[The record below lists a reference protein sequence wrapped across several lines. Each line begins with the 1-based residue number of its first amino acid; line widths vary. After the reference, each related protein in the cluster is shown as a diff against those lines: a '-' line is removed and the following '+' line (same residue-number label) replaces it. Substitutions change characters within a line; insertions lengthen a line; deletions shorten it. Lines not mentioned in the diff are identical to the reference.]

1 VIVRIPPVLLA
12 LVSAG
17 VFALGVAAQE
27 KLSVQGPNPA
37 TVRLGDVSTV
47 VLRIDGRT
55 ANPRAPK
62 LPVVPGLTL
71 DLSAPSTSSR
81 SFFDGRTLTEQQT
94 VSYQLTLRPQREGS
108 FVVPPFS
115 IWTGTSEQSTEELRI
130 DVRRDL
136 KGEELGWI
144 TVSVE
149 PLRAYV
155 HEPLRVHVE
164 FGVQQ
169 GLRLVQDVYD
179 RYRYLDVEVQAPWL
193 KEFPGGE
200 PIELPTPEG
209 DVRLI
214 VGNRQL
220 FQAYYKD
227 GVERGGQKW
236 QRFSFDRAFLPTQIG
251 KIELPAPILRYHV
264 LTREG
269 QQDLFGRP
277 RGQVSDNFYAFG
289 KPITIDVLPIPEAG
303 RPTPYFGAVGRF
315 QIHAALDKDTVK
327 VGNSVK
333 LTLTVTGQGNFEFL
347 RMPTIDEL
355 PGFHKLG
362 QAEAKRDA
370 DKVVVTYDFTP
381 LSADVHEV
389 PAIGWNYFDTTP
401 GVEKFVEVKTSA
413 LPLAVQPLANGETLA
428 PLADTAVK
436 SVTPGV
442 DDIFDLPDFTGPA
455 AERRPVAAWAG
466 WLAALGP
473 WLVAC
478 LGLVAFRTLRR
489 RAGDLDGQRARAALR
504 TCRKALAAG
513 GDPLDVLAGY
523 LGDRR
528 GVAAAA
534 VIRPDLAERLVE
546 AQLDE
551 ALAAEVARAIEQ
563 GTAARYGGGQSIDG
577 QQVEQLVQ
585 RLEGARFG
593 VRVILPFVLWPLLAM
608 GALCPDLRA
617 QAVPDA
623 VAATTAY
630 RAGDYRTAL
639 QGFTK
644 AFEVTGDRRYWQ
656 ARGNCHYRL
665 GELPEALWAYESARL
680 GIPRDPDLLAD
691 LRLVRQQ
698 LQLEPRGE
706 GFLAELST
714 LRDRLTPNERLL
726 LCALCMTGAAGCFV
740 LGWRRVGLRWI
751 GVLFLAPGCALAA
764 EVLWLG
770 PARPPLAIA
779 LKDLPIV
786 SEPREG
792 LPAIATVRA
801 GKELDLL
808 GGDQGTFVRVQV
820 GERSGYAARE
830 RLAIVR

>member
-1 VIVRIPPVLLA
+1 MVAVLRTLLVLGGLA
-12 LVSAG
+12 AVA
-17 VFALGVAAQE
+17 AAQE

-37 TVRLGDVSTV
+37 TVRLGDASTV
-47 VLRIDGRT
+47 ILRIDGRT

-62 LPVVPGLTL
+62 LPTVPGLTL
-71 DLSAPSTSSR
+71 ELSAPSTSSR
-81 SFFDGRTLTEQQT
+81 SFFDGRNLTEQMT
-94 VSYQLTLRPQREGS
+94 VAYQLTLRPQREGS

-115 IWTGTSEQSTEELRI
+115 IWTGTREQSTEELRL

-144 TVSVE
+144 SVSVE

-155 HEPLRVHVE
+155 HEPLRVHID
-164 FGVQQ
+164 FGIQQ
-169 GLRLVQDVYD
+169 GLRLVQDVFD

-200 PIELPTPEG
+200 PIALPQPEG
-209 DVRLI
+209 DVRLV
-214 VGNRQL
+214 VGNREL
-220 FQAYYKD
+220 FRAFYKD
-227 GVERGGQKW
+227 GVERAGQKW
-236 QRFSFDRAFLPTQIG
+236 QRFSFDRAYLPTQTG

-289 KPITIDVLPIPEAG
+289 KPITIEILPIPEAG

-315 QIHAALDKDTVK
+315 QIQAALDKDTVK
-327 VGNSVK
+327 VGSSVK

-355 PGFHKLG
+355 PDFHKLG

-381 LSADVHEV
+381 LSEAVHEV
-389 PAIGWNYFDTTP
+389 PAIEWNYFDTTP
-401 GVEKFVEVKTSA
+401 GVEKFALVKTSP
-413 LPLAVQPLANGETLA
+413 LPLVVKPIPNGETLA
-428 PLADTAVK
+428 PLVNTTVK

-442 DDIFDLPDFTGPA
+442 DDIFDLPDFAGPA
-455 AERRPVAAWAG
+455 AELRRAPAWLG

-473 WLVAC
+473 WLLAVF
-478 LGLVAFRTLRR
+478 GLAAYKTLRR
-489 RAGDLDGQRARAALR
+489 RAGDLDGQRARGALR
-504 TCRKALAAG
+504 TFRKARAAG
-513 GDPLDVLAGY
+513 GEPLEALAGY
-523 LGDRR
+523 LADRL
-528 GVAAAA
+528 GVPAAA
-534 VIRPDLAERLVE
+534 VIRPDLRERLVQ
-546 AQLDE
+546 AQLE
-551 ALAAEVARAIEQ
+551 PALAAEVANAIEQ
-563 GTAARYGGGQSIDG
+563 GTAARYGGGQAIDG

-585 RLEGARFG
+585 RLEGVRFG
-593 VRVILPFVLWPLLAM
+593 VRAILPWLLWPMLAM

-623 VAATTAY
+623 VAAKTAY

-680 GIPRDPDLLAD
+680 GIPRDPELLAD

-706 GFLAELST
+706 GFLAELAT

-726 LCALCMTGAAGCFV
+726 LCALCMAGAAGCLV
-740 LGWRRVGLRWI
+740 LGWRRVGWRWI
-751 GVLFLAPGCALAA
+751 GVLFLVPGCAIAA

-779 LKDLPIV
+779 RQELPIV

-792 LPAIATVRA
+792 LQAIAVVRA
-801 GKELDLL
+801 GKELEVL
-808 GGDQGTFVRVQV
+808 GGDQGAFVRVQV
-820 GERSGYAARE
+820 GERTGYVARE